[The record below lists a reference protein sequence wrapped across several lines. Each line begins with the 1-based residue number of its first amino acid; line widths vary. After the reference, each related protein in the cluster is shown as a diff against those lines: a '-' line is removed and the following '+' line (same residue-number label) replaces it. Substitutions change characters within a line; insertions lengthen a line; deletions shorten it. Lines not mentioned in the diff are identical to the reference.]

1 MKLINK
7 TYLLVLI
14 LIIAAAINLFLF
26 YQDTNSQTTQSYSI
40 IRLGDTKVT
49 AESIASLSTSV
60 ANGNEEDKDRLDKQ
74 ILQVE
79 NTINVIKNG
88 GTIKEQNVEK
98 IPTALISEYKELS
111 TTWQEYKNKAT
122 QVRNTSVFDPEA
134 TKALNYLLQKNNELI
149 LLSDKMNREFESLDR
164 DYNRHKEIAND
175 LLEYS
180 KDIGQQTLL
189 ISIGEGTDA
198 KEQLKKEK
206 IVFEIGIRK
215 LLQISTLDLDIESVG
230 EKHEE
235 LIPIPRENSNALRQI
250 DPLWES
256 MQTRITI
263 LEERALLSPEFNIAK
278 QEMGISKEQ
287 FYENIDAILQEWST
301 VISNQESKEQTIIQI
316 ILIVDIIV
324 FFLVLIVIR
333 KSLSPLASI
342 SQALSKIKDGT
353 YGEKIKYVGTD
364 EIGQLV
370 NNFNIMSST
379 IKEKDD
385 EVKKTDIAKDEFLA
399 MITHELKT
407 PLVPIQGYSDILLS
421 EHLGKLTDKQRE
433 RIGIIKSSSETLL
446 SIISDL
452 LDAQKLDLGQL
463 RMKIENK
470 NINKT
475 INKAVIALKLE
486 AESNNIEIVSNSK
499 DIMINH
505 DPERISQVLTNLMKN
520 SIIAIKPNP
529 GKIEVIVDD
538 LPTEVKISI
547 KDNGIG
553 IPKDKQSNLFKKFY
567 QVDVTLTREK
577 GGSGLGLAICKGII
591 NSHHGRIWTES
602 VQNQGATFSFTIPK
616 ETSERRT
623 PVNSD

>member
-1 MKLINK
+1 MKIISK
-7 TYLLVLI
+7 TYLLVTI

-26 YQDTNSQTTQSYSI
+26 YQDADSQTTQSYSI
-40 IRLGDTKVT
+40 IRLGDVKVT
-49 AESIASLSTSV
+49 AESIASLSISV
-60 ANGNEEDKDRLDKQ
+60 ANGNEEDKDELDKQ

-98 IPTALISEYKELS
+98 IPTELISEYNELS
-111 TTWQEYKNKAT
+111 TMWQEYKNKAT

-134 TKALNYLLQKNNELI
+134 TKALNYILQKNNELI
-149 LLSDKMNREFESLDR
+149 LLADEMNREFESLDR
-164 DYNRHKEIAND
+164 DYNRHKEIAKD

-180 KDIGQQTLL
+180 KGIGQQTLL
-189 ISIGEGTDA
+189 ISIGEETDA

-206 IVFEIGIRK
+206 IAFEIGIRK
-215 LLQISTLDLDIESVG
+215 LLQIPTLDLDVESAG
-230 EKHEE
+230 MEHEE
-235 LIPIPRENSNALRQI
+235 LIPIPRENSNALRQM

-263 LEERALLSPEFNIAK
+263 LEENALLSPEFNIAK
-278 QEMGISKEQ
+278 QEMSSSKEHL
-287 FYENIDAILQEWST
+287 YENIDIVLQEWST
-301 VISNQESKEQTIIQI
+301 IISNQGSEGQTIIQI

-324 FFLVLIVIR
+324 FFLVLIIIR

-342 SQALSKIKDGT
+342 SQALSKVKEGV
-353 YGEKIKYVGTD
+353 YGEKIEYTGTD

-370 NNFNIMSST
+370 SNFNTMSNT
-379 IKEKDD
+379 IKEKDN
-385 EVKKTDIAKDEFLA
+385 EAKKTDIAKDEFLA

-470 NINKT
+470 NINET
-475 INKAVIALKLE
+475 INKAIIALKPE
-486 AESNNIEIVSNSK
+486 AESKNVEITQTAK
-499 DIMINH
+499 
-505 DPERISQVLTNLMKN
+505 
-520 SIIAIKPNP
+520 
-529 GKIEVIVDD
+529 
-538 LPTEVKISI
+538 
-547 KDNGIG
+547 
-553 IPKDKQSNLFKKFY
+553 
-567 QVDVTLTREK
+567 
-577 GGSGLGLAICKGII
+577 
-591 NSHHGRIWTES
+591 
-602 VQNQGATFSFTIPK
+602 
-616 ETSERRT
+616 TS
-623 PVNSD
+623 

>member
-1 MKLINK
+1 MKIISK
-7 TYLLVLI
+7 AYLLVTI

-26 YQDTNSQTTQSYSI
+26 YQDADSQTTQSYSI
-40 IRLGDTKVT
+40 IRLGDVKVT
-49 AESIASLSTSV
+49 AESIASLSISV
-60 ANGNEEDKDRLDKQ
+60 ANGNEEDKDELDKQ

-88 GTIKEQNVEK
+88 GTIKEQKVEK
-98 IPTALISEYKELS
+98 IPTELISEYNELS
-111 TTWQEYKNKAT
+111 TMWQEYKNKTT

-134 TKALNYLLQKNNELI
+134 TKALNYILQKNNELI
-149 LLSDKMNREFESLDR
+149 LLADEMNREFESLDR
-164 DYNRHKEIAND
+164 DYNRHKEIAKD

-180 KDIGQQTLL
+180 KGIGQQTLL
-189 ISIGEGTDA
+189 ISIGEETDA

-206 IVFEIGIRK
+206 IAFGIGIRK
-215 LLQISTLDLDIESVG
+215 LLQIPTLDLDVESAG
-230 EKHEE
+230 MEHEE
-235 LIPIPRENSNALRQI
+235 LIPIPRENSDALRQI

-263 LEERALLSPEFNIAK
+263 LEEEALLSPEFNIAK
-278 QEMGISKEQ
+278 QEMNISKEQ
-287 FYENIDAILQEWST
+287 FYENIDTILQEWST
-301 VISNQESKEQTIIQI
+301 IISNQGSEEQTVIQI
-316 ILIVDIIV
+316 ILVVDIIV
-324 FFLVLIVIR
+324 FFLVLIVIK
-333 KSLSPLASI
+333 KSLSPLALI
-342 SQALSKIKDGT
+342 SQALSKVKEGA
-353 YGEKIKYVGTD
+353 YGEKIEYTGTD

-370 NNFNIMSST
+370 SNFNIMSNT

-385 EVKKTDIAKDEFLA
+385 EAKKTDIAKDEFLA

-421 EHLGKLTDKQRE
+421 EHLGKLTEKQRE

-470 NINKT
+470 NINET
-475 INKAVIALKLE
+475 INKAIIALKPE
-486 AESNNIEIVSNSK
+486 AESKNVEIVSNSK

-529 GKIEVIVDD
+529 GTIEITVDD
-538 LPTEVKISI
+538 LPREVKISI

-567 QVDVTLTREK
+567 QVDATLTREK

-591 NSHHGRIWTES
+591 NNHHGRIWAES

-616 ETSERRT
+616 EASERRT